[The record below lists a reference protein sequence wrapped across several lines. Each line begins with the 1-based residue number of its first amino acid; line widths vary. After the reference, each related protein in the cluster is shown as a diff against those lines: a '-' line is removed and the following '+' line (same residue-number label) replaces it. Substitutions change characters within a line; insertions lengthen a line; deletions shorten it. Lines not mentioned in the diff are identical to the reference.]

1 MTCELKCSAAL
12 IKYVCWSMSKTSRQ
26 NYLPVNGDGPQIS
39 FLAGKCS
46 AQVLSSKRKFF
57 LILASNAI
65 VVISASGV
73 AAILISQG
81 HNNTLSITGH
91 LKPGLPDFKPPDF
104 SYTQDN
110 ITITSNKIFSVSHL
124 ILYSFILKPEKILQ
138 FLVYSGITGIRISM
152 I

>member
-1 MTCELKCSAAL
+1 M
-12 IKYVCWSMSKTSRQ
+12 
-26 NYLPVNGDGPQIS
+26 
-39 FLAGKCS
+39 
-46 AQVLSSKRKFF
+46 
-57 LILASNAI
+57 ILASNAI

-124 ILYSFILKPEKILQ
+124 IFFLLLKPEKKNQ
-138 FLVYSGITGIRISM
+138 FLVYSGIKGIQISM
-152 I
+152 V

>member
-1 MTCELKCSAAL
+1 MFCSFDQ
-12 IKYVCWSMSKTSRQ
+12 VCLLARSMSKTSRQ
-26 NYLPVNGDGPQIS
+26 NYLLVNGDGPQIS
-39 FLAGKCS
+39 FLARECS

-57 LILASNAI
+57 MILASNAI

-124 ILYSFILKPEKILQ
+124 ILFFSF
-138 FLVYSGITGIRISM
+138 
-152 I
+152 

>member
-1 MTCELKCSAAL
+1 
-12 IKYVCWSMSKTSRQ
+12 MSKTSRQ
-26 NYLPVNGDGPQIS
+26 NYLPVNWDGPQIS

-46 AQVLSSKRKFF
+46 VQVLSSKKKVFF
-57 LILASNAI
+57 MILASNAI

-110 ITITSNKIFSVSHL
+110 ITITSNKIFSVSHQ
-124 ILYSFILKPEKILQ
+124 ILFFFILKLKKKIQ
-138 FLVYSGITGIRISM
+138 FLVYSGITGIQIPM
-152 I
+152 V